1 MTKKKL
7 LIIGGS
13 DAGISAGLR
22 AKELAPDTEVTMIL
36 ADKYPNFSICG
47 LPFYLSGE
55 VPDWKALAHRT
66 TDEIAKEGIQVVTEH
81 QVTSIIPDK
90 KHILAKDMEG
100 RIKTYPYDRLLIGTG
115 GASLIPNLPGI
126 DLPGIDL
133 PGVFFLRWMG
143 DSFAFQ
149 EYLPARR
156 PTSIAIIGAGYIG
169 MEMADAMTRRGIS
182 VSVVEFAP
190 SVLTTF
196 DQAMGII
203 VRAELEKRSIRVL
216 TGFAVERIEST
227 EGQLSVRSF
236 SNTVKAD
243 MVLVAVGSRPE
254 TRLAQ
259 SIGIATGVKSAIC
272 VNQRMETTLSDIYAA
287 GDCAETYHRLLG
299 KNTYLPLGT
308 TAHKQGRVAGEN
320 AVGGNREYTGTLG
333 TQSVKIFDLVAART
347 GLKDDEAL
355 KEGFAPLSVDIDT
368 WDHKLYY
375 PHAEKLRIRITG
387 DKMTCKLLG
396 MQIIGTY
403 GTEISKRI
411 DTVAT
416 AIHHGMTVEELND
429 LDLSYTPPLS
439 SPWDPVQMAAQAW
452 IRTIH
457 LVDSQ

>member
-1 MTKKKL
+1 MTPQRL
-7 LIIGGS
+7 VIIGGS

-22 AKELAPDTEVTMIL
+22 AKELAPDAEVTMIL
-36 ADKYPNFSICG
+36 ADQYPNFSICG

-66 TDEIAKEGIQVVTEH
+66 ADEIEKEGIKVVTQH
-81 QVTSIIPDK
+81 RVTSIISDR
-90 KHILAKDMEG
+90 KHLVAADTAG
-100 RIKTYPYDRLLIGTG
+100 HTKTFSYDRLVIGTG
-115 GASLIPNLPGI
+115 GVSLIPNLPGI
-126 DLPGIDL
+126 NL
-133 PGVFFLRWMG
+133 PGVFFLRWMA

-149 EYLPARR
+149 EYLTARC
-156 PTSIAIIGAGYIG
+156 PTSIVIIGAGYIG
-169 MEMADAMTRRGIS
+169 MEMADAMNRRGLS

-196 DQAMGII
+196 DPALGSI
-203 VRAELEKRSIRVL
+203 VRTELEKNGVQVF
-216 TGFAVERIEST
+216 TGFSVKQIEST
-227 EGQLSVRSF
+227 GGPLSVRS
-236 SNTVKAD
+236 TTDTITAD

-259 SIGIATGVKSAIC
+259 SAGIATGVKGAIC
-272 VNQRMETTLSDIYAA
+272 VNQRMETSIPDIYSA

-355 KEGFAPLSVDIDT
+355 KEGFSPLSVDIDT

-387 DKMTCKLLG
+387 DKKTRKLLG

-403 GTEISKRI
+403 GTEVSKRI
-411 DTVAT
+411 DTAAT
-416 AIHHGMTVEELND
+416 AVHHGMTVEALND

-439 SPWDPVQMAAQAW
+439 SPWDPVQIAAQAW
-452 IRTIH
+452 TRAIR
-457 LVDSQ
+457 LVDGD